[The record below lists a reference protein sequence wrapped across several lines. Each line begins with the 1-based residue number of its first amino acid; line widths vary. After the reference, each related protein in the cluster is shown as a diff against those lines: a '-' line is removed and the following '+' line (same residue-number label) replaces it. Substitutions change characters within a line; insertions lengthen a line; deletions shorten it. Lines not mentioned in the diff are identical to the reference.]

1 MISSKDTYENN
12 ESTYK
17 YGKYKKLRYFVK
29 FKRTLQSKIV
39 SWHVVIREKNVSS
52 VYK

>member
-17 YGKYKKLRYFVK
+17 YGKYKKLRYF
-29 FKRTLQSKIV
+29 FQIQ
-39 SWHVVIREKNVSS
+39 KNPSE
-52 VYK
+52 